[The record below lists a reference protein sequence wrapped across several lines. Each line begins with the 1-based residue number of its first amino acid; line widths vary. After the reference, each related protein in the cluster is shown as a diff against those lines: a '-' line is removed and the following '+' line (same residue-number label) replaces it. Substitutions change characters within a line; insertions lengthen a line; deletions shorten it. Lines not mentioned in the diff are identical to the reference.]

1 MQHYGQREK
10 VAKINVDYQLN
21 MKSKKNV
28 QYIREGKIVIPIFLE
43 DNKDHVLDHID
54 TYIEEAIKDTD
65 DELLGGVIVAEF
77 LGVCHYFDFIVME
90 EGEKRCQQ
98 VLIKRN
104 LRNLLGYGYM
114 EMRCLKCGNT
124 LVLQIQT
131 QMIESN

>member
-10 VAKINVDYQLN
+10 VARINVDYQLN

-90 EGEKRCQQ
+90 EGEKKWKNM
-98 VLIKRN
+98 VSGTDTIH
-104 LRNLLGYGYM
+104 
-114 EMRCLKCGNT
+114 
-124 LVLQIQT
+124 
-131 QMIESN
+131 

>member
-90 EGEKRCQQ
+90 EGEKRWKNM
-98 VLIKRN
+98 VSGTDTIH
-104 LRNLLGYGYM
+104 
-114 EMRCLKCGNT
+114 
-124 LVLQIQT
+124 
-131 QMIESN
+131 

>member
-21 MKSKKNV
+21 MKSKNNM

-77 LGVCHYFDFIVME
+77 LGICHYFDFIVME
-90 EGEKRCQQ
+90 EGDKKWKNM
-98 VLIKRN
+98 VSGTDTIH
-104 LRNLLGYGYM
+104 
-114 EMRCLKCGNT
+114 
-124 LVLQIQT
+124 
-131 QMIESN
+131 

>member
-21 MKSKKNV
+21 MKSKSDV

-90 EGEKRCQQ
+90 EGEKKWKNM
-98 VLIKRN
+98 VS
-104 LRNLLGYGYM
+104 GT
-114 EMRCLKCGNT
+114 NT
-124 LVLQIQT
+124 IH
-131 QMIESN
+131 

>member
-90 EGEKRCQQ
+90 EGEKRWKNM
-98 VLIKRN
+98 VSRTDTIH
-104 LRNLLGYGYM
+104 
-114 EMRCLKCGNT
+114 
-124 LVLQIQT
+124 
-131 QMIESN
+131 

>member
-1 MQHYGQREK
+1 M
-10 VAKINVDYQLN
+10 AKINVDYQLN

-65 DELLGGVIVAEF
+65 DELLGGVIGAEF

-90 EGEKRCQQ
+90 EGEKKWKNM
-98 VLIKRN
+98 VS
-104 LRNLLGYGYM
+104 GT
-114 EMRCLKCGNT
+114 NT
-124 LVLQIQT
+124 IH
-131 QMIESN
+131 

>member
-21 MKSKKNV
+21 MKSKSDV

-77 LGVCHYFDFIVME
+77 LGICHYFDFIVME
-90 EGEKRCQQ
+90 EGDKKWKNM
-98 VLIKRN
+98 VSGTDTIH
-104 LRNLLGYGYM
+104 
-114 EMRCLKCGNT
+114 
-124 LVLQIQT
+124 
-131 QMIESN
+131 

>member
-1 MQHYGQREK
+1 

-28 QYIREGKIVIPIFLE
+28 QYIREGKIVIPIFVDLL
-43 DNKDHVLDHID
+43 DDKKDHVLDYID

-90 EGEKRCQQ
+90 EGEKKWKNM
-98 VLIKRN
+98 VSGTDTIH
-104 LRNLLGYGYM
+104 
-114 EMRCLKCGNT
+114 
-124 LVLQIQT
+124 
-131 QMIESN
+131 

>member
-21 MKSKKNV
+21 MKSKSDV

-65 DELLGGVIVAEF
+65 DELLGGMIVAEF

-90 EGEKRCQQ
+90 EGDKKWKNM
-98 VLIKRN
+98 VSGTDTIH
-104 LRNLLGYGYM
+104 
-114 EMRCLKCGNT
+114 
-124 LVLQIQT
+124 
-131 QMIESN
+131 

>member
-21 MKSKKNV
+21 MKSKSDV

-90 EGEKRCQQ
+90 EGDKKWKNM
-98 VLIKRN
+98 VSGTDTIH
-104 LRNLLGYGYM
+104 
-114 EMRCLKCGNT
+114 
-124 LVLQIQT
+124 
-131 QMIESN
+131 

>member
-90 EGEKRCQQ
+90 EGEKKWKNM
-98 VLIKRN
+98 VSGTDTIH
-104 LRNLLGYGYM
+104 
-114 EMRCLKCGNT
+114 
-124 LVLQIQT
+124 
-131 QMIESN
+131 

>member
-65 DELLGGVIVAEF
+65 DELLGGMIVAEF

-90 EGEKRCQQ
+90 EGDKKWKNM
-98 VLIKRN
+98 VS
-104 LRNLLGYGYM
+104 GT
-114 EMRCLKCGNT
+114 NT
-124 LVLQIQT
+124 IH
-131 QMIESN
+131 